1 MNKIKS
7 IALPP
12 GSPLRRPP
20 HALLGYACLEDTY
33 QIEGAWY
40 TVADWRSW
48 THNEAV
54 EAFRHAGVEQTG
66 LRVGQMV
73 AFYSAGSSPNET
85 LVGYARVRQI
95 RMTNAGSLTDREI
108 AALDYSEEEYEEFLN
123 FENEAGWYVTLERVE
138 IA

>member
-7 IALPP
+7 IALSP
-12 GSPLRRPP
+12 GSLLRRPP
-20 HALLGYACLEDTY
+20 YALLGYACLEDTY

-48 THNEAV
+48 RHDEPV

-66 LRVGQMV
+66 LRVGQLV
-73 AFYSAGSSPNET
+73 AFYSAGGSPNEA
-85 LVGYARVRQI
+85 LVGYARVRKI

-108 AALDYSEEEYEEFLN
+108 AALDYSEDEYNEFLN
-123 FENEAGWYVTLERVE
+123 FENEAGWYVTLERVDV
-138 IA
+138 A

>member
-1 MNKIKS
+1 MNTIKS

-12 GSPLRRPP
+12 GSLLRRPP
-20 HALLGYACLEDTY
+20 RALLGYACLEDTY
-33 QIEGAWY
+33 RIDSVWY

-48 THNEAV
+48 QHDVAV

-73 AFYSAGSSPNET
+73 AFYAPGSPEGT
-85 LVGYARVRQI
+85 LVGYARVRLI
-95 RMTNAGSLTDREI
+95 RMTNANSLSDREI
-108 AALDYSEEEYEEFLN
+108 AALDYSEDEYNEFLN

-138 IA
+138 IG

>member
-7 IALPP
+7 ITLPP
-12 GSPLRRPP
+12 GSLLRRPP

-33 QIEGAWY
+33 QIEGTWY

-48 THNEAV
+48 THDEPV

-66 LRVGQMV
+66 LRVGQLV
-73 AFYSAGSSPNET
+73 AFYSPGGE
-85 LVGYARVRQI
+85 LVGYARVRKI
-95 RMTNAGSLTDREI
+95 RMTNANSLSDREI
-108 AALDYSEEEYEEFLN
+108 AALDYSEDEYNEFLN